1 MDQGQVLDDVGRWA
15 SADENIRLVVLT
27 GSLARGDDGADH
39 LSDLDVELY
48 VLDPAPLLDHREW
61 YQRFGQ
67 VLVVEE
73 LEDPDWHPTRLI
85 YYVDGKIDFMIA
97 DVKAA
102 RRSIG
107 YTRPYRVLIDK
118 DGLSEHLHTASD
130 PAARPPTRADF
141 ETCTNWFYAAAL
153 MCAKCIVRDEPWM
166 AKVRDWD
173 VKTQLLQMI
182 EWDHKLRYGW
192 DYDTWHLGGRMRDWM
207 DADII
212 AALGPCWADFS
223 TQNMTTALAASVAL
237 FDSLNRRTTSALGL
251 DPFDSASV
259 RHEIDRLLV
268 AR

>member
-1 MDQGQVLDDVGRWA
+1 
-15 SADENIRLVVLT
+15 
-27 GSLARGDDGADH
+27 
-39 LSDLDVELY
+39 
-48 VLDPAPLLDHREW
+48 
-61 YQRFGQ
+61 
-67 VLVVEE
+67 
-73 LEDPDWHPTRLI
+73 
-85 YYVDGKIDFMIA
+85 
-97 DVKAA
+97 
-102 RRSIG
+102 
-107 YTRPYRVLIDK
+107 
-118 DGLSEHLHTASD
+118 
-130 PAARPPTRADF
+130 
-141 ETCTNWFYAAAL
+141 
-153 MCAKCIVRDEPWM
+153 M

-182 EWDHKLRYGW
+182 EWDHKLKYGW

-237 FDSLNRRTTSALGL
+237 FDSLNRRTASALGL